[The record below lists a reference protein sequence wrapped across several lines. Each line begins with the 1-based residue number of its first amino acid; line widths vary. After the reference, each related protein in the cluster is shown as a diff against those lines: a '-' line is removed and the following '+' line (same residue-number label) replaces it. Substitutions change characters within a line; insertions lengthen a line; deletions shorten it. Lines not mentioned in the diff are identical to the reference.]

1 MTIEILIIIQSIKKM
16 YTYIIKMSK
25 IKQDIMIIESFKTNK
40 LFNF

>member
-25 IKQDIMIIESFKTNK
+25 IKQDIIIIESFKTNK